1 LAPQG
6 IGEQHS
12 QVMMQTVCNWGV
24 AQRENFSLGGNVM
37 IPIHLRN
44 KRILCV
50 EDHEDTLELI
60 TMVLEERQYEVTT
73 ARSIQSAWELASR
86 RSFDLFLLDS
96 WLLDGSGLTLCKRIR
111 EIDSQTPILFY
122 SAAAYEVDRDTALRA
137 GAQGYLIK
145 PASLTQLCELV
156 SELIYLQSEASSD
169 GR

>member
-1 LAPQG
+1 MLQPFCSG
-6 IGEQHS
+6 
-12 QVMMQTVCNWGV
+12 GV
-24 AQRENFSLGGNVM
+24 AQPENSSRGDDVM
-37 IPIHLRN
+37 IPVRRFN

-60 TMVLEERQYEVTT
+60 TMILEERNYEVTT
-73 ARSIQSAWELASR
+73 ARSIQSGWKLAR
-86 RSFDLFLLDS
+86 RGSFDLFLLDS

-145 PASLTQLCELV
+145 PASLTQLCDLV
-156 SELIYLQSEASSD
+156 SELINLQNEASSA
-169 GR
+169 R